1 MRLIDRKASTLPELL
16 VAMIIAGILLMLV
29 FDGVD
34 MVRKSLGQTDF
45 SYFGEDLMQLQEY
58 EIMNERS
65 DSVVVKDSV
74 YLFYRNGEVIDTLE
88 RNVQGK

>member
-45 SYFGEDLMQLQEY
+45 SDFGEDLMQLQEY